1 MAENIERT
9 KEIDIWNANGSK
21 SFVKCQTDWFSGKD
35 SARLFDSRLHL
46 SFVSHTG
53 KQDCCKQTAHIE
65 MGIPMVKAGSD
76 GQNSG
81 VTALSLAAEIL
92 NGVLFRKCTQS
103 RKEAAAAG
111 KRYADDVWACIG
123 GTVASR
129 AKDGKAEFR
138 KVSIAPGAK
147 EDTVALK
154 ASRCE
159 GDSSNKM
166 GGVSPKSGAAWETIM
181 VPVDYAYLETLAE
194 VILTEWQ
201 AFRTAIV
208 TRKMVGAPAE
218 TASNSN
224 AAPQTVEK
232 VVEKRVEVPIASFD
246 SLFYISGLFDAKVGT
261 VSIGVATTAADAI
274 QKAKMWLEDIHRKFG
289 FVQMNHDSFKALVVD
304 LKRLENNNK
313 DGFST
318 NVLLCRPESPTV
330 QAGYLSVAVMKN
342 VKI

>member
-1 MAENIERT
+1 MAENVERT
-9 KEIDIWNANGSK
+9 KEIDIWNANGAK
-21 SFVKCQTDWFSGKD
+21 SFVKCQTDWFSGED
-35 SARLFDSRLHL
+35 SNRLFDSRLHL
-46 SFVSHTG
+46 SFVAHTG
-53 KQDCCKQTAHIE
+53 KQNNCKQTSHIE
-65 MGIPMVKAGSD
+65 MEIPMVKAGSD

-81 VTALSLAAEIL
+81 TTALALAAEIL
-92 NGVLFRKCTQS
+92 NGVLFRKCEQA
-103 RKEAAAAG
+103 KNKAAADG

-123 GTVASR
+123 GTIASR
-129 AKDGKAEFR
+129 SKDGKAEFR

-147 EDTVALK
+147 EGTVALK

-159 GDSSNKM
+159 G
-166 GGVSPKSGAAWETIM
+166 GVSPKAGASWETIM
-181 VPVDYAYLETLAE
+181 VPVDYAYLETLAQ

-208 TRKMVGAPAE
+208 TRKMLGAPAE
-218 TASNSN
+218 STHSTP
-224 AAPQTVEK
+224 AAAQVVEK
-232 VVEKRVEVPIASFD
+232 IVEKRVEVPITSFE

-261 VSIGVATTAADAI
+261 VSVGIATTAAEAI
-274 QKAKMWLEDIHRKFG
+274 QKAKLWLENIHEKYG
-289 FVQMNHDSFKALVVD
+289 FVQMNSNSFKALVVD

-318 NVLLCRPESPTV
+318 NVLLCRPESPTA

>member
-21 SFVKCQTDWFSGKD
+21 SFVKCQTDWFSGED

-46 SFVSHTG
+46 SFVAHTG
-53 KQDCCKQTAHIE
+53 KQNGCKQTSHIE

-76 GQNSG
+76 GQSSG
-81 VTALSLAAEIL
+81 VTALNLAAEIL
-92 NGVLFRKCTQS
+92 NGVLFRKCEQA
-103 RKEAAAAG
+103 KHKAATEG

-129 AKDGKAEFR
+129 SKDGKAEFR

-147 EDTVALK
+147 EGTVALK

-166 GGVSPKSGAAWETIM
+166 GGVSPKSGATWETIM

-208 TRKMVGAPAE
+208 TRKMVGTPTTA
-218 TASNSN
+218 ASNAS
-224 AAPQTVEK
+224 APQ
-232 VVEKRVEVPIASFD
+232 VVEKIIEKKVEVPVASFN

-261 VSIGVATTAADAI
+261 VSIGISTTAADAI

-289 FVQMNHDSFKALVVD
+289 FVQMNPASYKALVVD
-304 LKRLENNNK
+304 LKQLENNDKN
-313 DGFST
+313 GFST
-318 NVLLCRPESPTV
+318 NVLLCRPEAPTV
-330 QAGYLSVAVMKN
+330 QVGYLSVAVMKN